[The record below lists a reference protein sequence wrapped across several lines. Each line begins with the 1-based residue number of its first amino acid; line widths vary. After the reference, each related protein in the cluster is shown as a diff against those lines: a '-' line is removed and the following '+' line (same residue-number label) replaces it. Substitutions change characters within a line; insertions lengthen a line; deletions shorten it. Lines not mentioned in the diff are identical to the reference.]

1 MKKILIIGKNSFI
14 GQSFIKHAQTR
25 NYDFVIEE
33 ISSRDD
39 QWKSIDFGQ
48 YDTIY
53 HVAGIAH
60 NSSDSKLKDLYY
72 NVNRDLTI
80 EVAKK
85 AKQDG
90 AKQFVFMSSMI
101 VFGTK
106 NSKITKE
113 TIPNPDNFYGDSKL
127 QAENGI
133 LPLQSEDFNVAII
146 RPPMVYGKGSK
157 GNYPKLAKLAKKTPI
172 FPDYDN
178 KRSMIHIDNLMECI
192 SKVIELNLSGYFH
205 PQNEEYVKTSNLVRE
220 IAKVQNHKVVT
231 TKLFNP
237 IINLFKKINVV
248 NKVFGDLYYEKDLS
262 TINNVS
268 YIINNFE
275 SSIKY
280 TEQ

>member
-25 NYDFVIEE
+25 NYDFDIEE
-33 ISSRDD
+33 VTSRSDE
-39 QWKSIDFGQ
+39 WKSMDFGQ

-60 NSSDSKLKDLYY
+60 NSSDPKLKDLYY

-133 LPLQSEDFNVAII
+133 LPFQSEDFNVAII
-146 RPPMVYGKGSK
+146 RPPMVYGRGSK

-205 PQNEEYVKTSNLVRE
+205 PQNEQYVNTSNLVKE
-220 IAKVQNHKVVT
+220 IGKVHNHKVVN

-237 IINLFKKINVV
+237 IISLLKNINIV
-248 NKVFGDLYYEKDLS
+248 NKVFGDLYYENDLS
-262 TINNVS
+262 NINFD
-268 YIINNFE
+268 YKIISFE
-275 SSIKY
+275 ESILR
-280 TEQ
+280 TERI

>member
-14 GQSFIKHAQTR
+14 GQSFIKHAQAR
-25 NYDFVIEE
+25 NYKFNIEE
-33 ISSRDD
+33 VTSRDEG
-39 QWKSIDFGQ
+39 WKAINFGQ
-48 YDTIY
+48 FDTIF

-60 NSSDSKLKDLYY
+60 NSSDPKLKDLYY
-72 NVNRDLTI
+72 TVNRDLTI

-113 TIPNPDNFYGDSKL
+113 TKPNPDNFYGDSKL

-133 LPLQSEDFNVAII
+133 LPLQSGDFNVAII

-172 FPDYDN
+172 FPDYEN

-192 SKVIELNLSGYFH
+192 SKAIELNLSGYFH
-205 PQNEEYVKTSNLVRE
+205 PQNEEYVNTSNLVKE
-220 IAKVQNHKVVT
+220 IAKVHNHRILT

-237 IINLFKKINVV
+237 IISLLKNVNV
-248 NKVFGDLYYEKDLS
+248 INKVFGDLYYEKDLS
-262 TINNVS
+262 TINSVS
-268 YIINNFE
+268 YIISNFE

-280 TEQ
+280 TE

>member
-1 MKKILIIGKNSFI
+1 MKKILIIGKNSYI
-14 GQSFIKHAQTR
+14 GQSFFKHVQTR
-25 NYDFVIEE
+25 NYDFDIAEVD
-33 ISSRDD
+33 SQGDK
-39 QWKSIDFGQ
+39 WKSIDFGQ
-48 YDTIY
+48 FETIY

-60 NSSDSKLKDLYY
+60 NSSDPKLKDLYY
-72 NVNRDLTI
+72 TVNRDLTI

-85 AKQDG
+85 AKEDG

-113 TIPNPDNFYGDSKL
+113 TKPNPDNFYGDSKI

-133 LPLQSEDFNVAII
+133 LPLQSDDFNIAIM

-172 FPDYDN
+172 FPDYEN

-205 PQNEEYVKTSNLVRE
+205 PQNEEYVNTSNLVKE
-220 IAKVQNHKVVT
+220 IATVHNHKVVT

-237 IINLFKKINVV
+237 IINLLKNINMV
-248 NKVFGDLYYEKDLS
+248 NKVFGDLYYQKDLS

-268 YIINNFE
+268 YIIKNFE